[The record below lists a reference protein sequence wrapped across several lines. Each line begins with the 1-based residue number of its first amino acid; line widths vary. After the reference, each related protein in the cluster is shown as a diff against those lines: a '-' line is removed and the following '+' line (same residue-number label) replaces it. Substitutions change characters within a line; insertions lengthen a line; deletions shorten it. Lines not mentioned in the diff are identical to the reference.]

1 LEQPTSQK
9 TNPKKSKHSRRKAQ
23 RAKHR
28 TEKKEKIKKSNRLI
42 HLQRHRLLR
51 TSKTYGYISDPKN
64 TLHKN
69 FNTAIRT
76 NEQNTSLPSN
86 LTYHNLC
93 STIQPPPGTKELLG
107 LNLNFCLASA
117 IPKPNLKPSI
127 KRLAYNIR
135 TELYLQ
141 KSASATENDYHP
153 QIYLKTTG
161 WNPPPA
167 SSEIEDSL
175 TLFEKALKNEI
186 QINQRALH
194 HKQHNNLNKL
204 QNKTLKQLQNNNNFI
219 IKPSDKNL
227 GPAILNTDDYINMV
241 LKEHL
246 LTPAYSQLSKETA
259 LSQLSSTQSHL
270 KNLINS
276 NKCYLT
282 LAEFTYFQRGF
293 KLKHRI
299 PLFYGLP
306 KVHKS
311 PVTLRPVVSCIGS
324 FASIFSTWLDFK
336 MKDMLPYINSYT
348 KNSFSILE
356 DLKDITLPTGALL
369 FTADATS
376 MYTNITTHIGLQ
388 NVKQLMDLH
397 LPNSYPKELVLNTL
411 ESIMNNNIF
420 MFGDTFWLQ
429 TSGTAMGTP
438 VACSYATISYGNH
451 ENTQILPNFK
461 SNLFY
466 YRRYI
471 DDILGIWLPSNNN
484 ESTWMNFK
492 SMLNSFGS
500 LKWVISNLN
509 TTVNILDL
517 NITINST
524 NKIEI
529 STFQKE
535 MNLHLYIPPSSAH
548 PPSCLK
554 GLIIGELL
562 RYKKQ
567 NNKEDFV
574 KIATSFLERMAA
586 RGHKIDELT
595 PLFHEAAASID
606 KKLLFS
612 SNTHNANPE
621 NNSERKQKP
630 LYFHWKYHPYGISN
644 SIIRYNYNK
653 HLNKHLTMFDKMTM
667 AISRPENLRDK
678 LTRTALELPPG
689 DSISSRLHTTPI

>member
-1 LEQPTSQK
+1 
-9 TNPKKSKHSRRKAQ
+9 
-23 RAKHR
+23 
-28 TEKKEKIKKSNRLI
+28 
-42 HLQRHRLLR
+42 
-51 TSKTYGYISDPKN
+51 
-64 TLHKN
+64 
-69 FNTAIRT
+69 
-76 NEQNTSLPSN
+76 
-86 LTYHNLC
+86 
-93 STIQPPPGTKELLG
+93 
-107 LNLNFCLASA
+107 
-117 IPKPNLKPSI
+117 
-127 KRLAYNIR
+127 
-135 TELYLQ
+135 
-141 KSASATENDYHP
+141 
-153 QIYLKTTG
+153 
-161 WNPPPA
+161 
-167 SSEIEDSL
+167 
-175 TLFEKALKNEI
+175 
-186 QINQRALH
+186 
-194 HKQHNNLNKL
+194 
-204 QNKTLKQLQNNNNFI
+204 
-219 IKPSDKNL
+219 
-227 GPAILNTDDYINMV
+227 
-241 LKEHL
+241 
-246 LTPAYSQLSKETA
+246 
-259 LSQLSSTQSHL
+259 
-270 KNLINS
+270 
-276 NKCYLT
+276 
-282 LAEFTYFQRGF
+282 
-293 KLKHRI
+293 
-299 PLFYGLP
+299 
-306 KVHKS
+306 
-311 PVTLRPVVSCIGS
+311 
-324 FASIFSTWLDFK
+324 
-336 MKDMLPYINSYT
+336 
-348 KNSFSILE
+348 
-356 DLKDITLPTGALL
+356 
-369 FTADATS
+369 
-376 MYTNITTHIGLQ
+376 
-388 NVKQLMDLH
+388 
-397 LPNSYPKELVLNTL
+397 
-411 ESIMNNNIF
+411 

-500 LKWVISNLN
+500 LKWVISNPN
-509 TTVNILDL
+509 TTVNFLDL

-529 STFQKE
+529 NTFQKE